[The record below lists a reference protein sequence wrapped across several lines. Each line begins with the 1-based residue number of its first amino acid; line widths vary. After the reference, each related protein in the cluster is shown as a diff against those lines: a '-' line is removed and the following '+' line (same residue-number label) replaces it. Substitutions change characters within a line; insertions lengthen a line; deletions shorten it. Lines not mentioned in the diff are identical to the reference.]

1 MAKTF
6 DSDFG
11 EVMQNMKRHVDA
23 IDPTA
28 MLGAHIE
35 ARNHHEGK
43 RHRIRSYHRVL
54 LTVSNSCYRAIAGF
68 ERGSGARRSTSS
80 T

>member
-1 MAKTF
+1 MRADGGLGTTLRAVAKTF

-11 EVMQNMKRHVDA
+11 EVMQSMKRHVDA

-35 ARNHHEGK
+35 AKNHHEGK
-43 RHRIRSYHRVL
+43 
-54 LTVSNSCYRAIAGF
+54 
-68 ERGSGARRSTSS
+68 
-80 T
+80 

>member
-1 MAKTF
+1 MYVDVVSGTTLRAVAKTF

-11 EVMQNMKRHVDA
+11 DVMQNMKRHVDA

-35 ARNHHEGK
+35 AKNHHEG
-43 RHRIRSYHRVL
+43 
-54 LTVSNSCYRAIAGF
+54 N
-68 ERGSGARRSTSS
+68 
-80 T
+80 